1 MPDTAAKS
9 CPAEK
14 AALLC
19 MLAPDHGGLHYDSI
33 DDVSWVSGN
42 AHEMKVH
49 DEGTSY
55 CTSQPEHEGDPRCLS

>member
-1 MPDTAAKS
+1 MPDAAAKS

-14 AALLC
+14 AAMLC

-42 AHEMKVH
+42 AHEMRETR
-49 DEGTSY
+49 DA
-55 CTSQPEHEGDPRCLS
+55 